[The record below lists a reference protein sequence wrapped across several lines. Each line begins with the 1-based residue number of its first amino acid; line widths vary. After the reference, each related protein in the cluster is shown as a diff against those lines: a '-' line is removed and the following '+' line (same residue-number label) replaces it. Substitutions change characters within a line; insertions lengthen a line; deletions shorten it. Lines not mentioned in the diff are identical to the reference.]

1 MKNSLLVFGT
11 KNFKNS
17 LYEIKEFLNLSLIF
31 VNNHAIFNDN
41 ISIISA
47 LLVDSETCNDIE
59 SLSLIN
65 SSHNKP
71 ILLIE
76 KPGFLKKCNYT
87 NKMSFPIK
95 LSDLKSDIVTLITTK
110 QFNQNSSV
118 KIKDYLIDKNE
129 KRLKKSELS
138 ITVTEREIELIELLF
153 NEKKPLSKKNLLE
166 KIWKYSEDADT
177 HTVETHIYRLRK
189 KILGK
194 FNDDKFIINF
204 KTGYSI

>member
-76 KPGFLKKCNYT
+76 KPKKKKKCNYT

-129 KRLKKSELS
+129 KKLKKSELS